1 MKIKKG
7 FSAFASAALLALVL
21 AGCSSNAGNASETSA
36 DTSASSDETVT
47 EEKVVIT
54 GLADLTPH
62 SEIIEFV
69 KPKLE
74 EQGITV
80 DIVGTASD
88 ATWNSKTQN
97 GEVDFN
103 FMQHEPYLIEWN
115 ELNGGTLVN
124 VGAVHVEPIAAYSEK
139 YTDVSQIPDNATV
152 AVPNDATNEYR
163 ALRILEQAGFIK
175 LNEVSN
181 ARASVQ
187 DIAEY
192 IKPIEIVEIDSY
204 QINGRRSEF
213 DIYINNTNK
222 VIEAGLDASK
232 YLFRESAD
240 SPYANIIVTTP
251 DKADDPAIKALV
263 AELQSSETAEFI
275 NEKYNGAVIPVY
287 GE

>member
-222 VIEAGLDASK
+222 VIEAGRDASK

>member
-1 MKIKKG
+1 MNCKKI
-7 FSAFASAALLALVL
+7 FSAVISAALFASAF
-21 AGCSSNAGNASETSA
+21 AGCSSKSENTDEASG
-36 DTSASSDETVT
+36 D
-47 EEKVVIT
+47 KIIIT

-69 KPKLE
+69 KPTLE
-74 EQGITV
+74 AQGITV

-103 FMQHEPYLIEWN
+103 FMQHEPYLEEWN

-139 YTDVSQIPDNATV
+139 YSDVSEIPDNATV
-152 AVPNDATNEYR
+152 VVPNDATNEYR
-163 ALRILEQAGFIK
+163 SLRILEQAGFIK
-175 LNEVSN
+175 LSDVSN

-192 IKPIEIVEIDSY
+192 IKPIEIVEMDSY
-204 QINGRRSEF
+204 QINSHRSEF

-251 DKADDPAIKALV
+251 DKADDPAVKALV
-263 AELQSSETAEFI
+263 AALQSPETAEFI
-275 NEKYNGAVIPVY
+275 KEKYNGAVIPVY

>member
-1 MKIKKG
+1 MKLKKI
-7 FSAFASAALLALVL
+7 FLSFISTVLLASVF
-21 AGCSSNAGNASETSA
+21 AGCSSNTESSVKSST
-36 DTSASSDETVT
+36 DTSATS
-47 EEKVVIT
+47 EEKIVIT

-62 SEIIEFV
+62 SEIIDFV

-115 ELNGGTLVN
+115 ELNGGDLVN

-139 YTDVSQIPDNATV
+139 YTDVSQVPDNATV
-152 AVPNDATNEYR
+152 VVPNDATNEYR

-192 IKPIEIVEIDSY
+192 IKPIEIVEMDSY
-204 QINGRRSEF
+204 QINSHGSEF

-240 SPYANIIVTTP
+240 SPYANIVVTTP
-251 DKADDPAIKALV
+251 DKANNPAIKALV
-263 AELQSSETAEFI
+263 SELQSPETAAFI
-275 NEKYNGAVIPVY
+275 KEKYNGAVIPVY

>member
-1 MKIKKG
+1 MNYKKI
-7 FSAFASAALLALVL
+7 FSAVISAALFASAF
-21 AGCSSNAGNASETSA
+21 AGCSSKSENADAASG
-36 DTSASSDETVT
+36 D
-47 EEKVVIT
+47 KIIIT

-69 KPKLE
+69 KPTLE
-74 EQGITV
+74 AQGITV

-103 FMQHEPYLIEWN
+103 FVQHEPYLEEWN

-139 YTDVSQIPDNATV
+139 YSDVSEIPDNATV
-152 AVPNDATNEYR
+152 VVPNDATNEYR
-163 ALRILEQAGFIK
+163 SLRILEQAGFIK
-175 LNEVSN
+175 LNDVSN

-192 IKPIEIVEIDSY
+192 IKPIEIVEMDSY
-204 QINGRRSEF
+204 QINSHRSEF

-251 DKADDPAIKALV
+251 DKADDPAVKALV
-263 AELQSSETAEFI
+263 AALQSPETAEFI
-275 NEKYNGAVIPVY
+275 KGKYNGAVIPVY

>member
-1 MKIKKG
+1 MNYKKI
-7 FSAFASAALLALVL
+7 FSAVISATLFASAF
-21 AGCSSNAGNASETSA
+21 AGCSSKSENADAASG
-36 DTSASSDETVT
+36 D
-47 EEKVVIT
+47 KIIIT

-69 KPKLE
+69 KPTLE

-103 FMQHEPYLIEWN
+103 FMQHEPYLEEWN

-139 YTDVSQIPDNATV
+139 YSDVSEIPDNATV
-152 AVPNDATNEYR
+152 VVPNDATNEYR
-163 ALRILEQAGFIK
+163 SLRILEQAGFIK
-175 LNEVSN
+175 LNDVSN

-192 IKPIEIVEIDSY
+192 I
-204 QINGRRSEF
+204 
-213 DIYINNTNK
+213 
-222 VIEAGLDASK
+222 
-232 YLFRESAD
+232 
-240 SPYANIIVTTP
+240 
-251 DKADDPAIKALV
+251 
-263 AELQSSETAEFI
+263 
-275 NEKYNGAVIPVY
+275 
-287 GE
+287 